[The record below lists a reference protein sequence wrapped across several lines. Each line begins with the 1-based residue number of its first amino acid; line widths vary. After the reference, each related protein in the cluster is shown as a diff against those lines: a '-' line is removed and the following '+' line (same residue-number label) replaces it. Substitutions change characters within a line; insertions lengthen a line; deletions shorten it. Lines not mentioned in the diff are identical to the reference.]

1 MHLNAWSYSN
11 SFWFYAISSCS
22 MYIKAKAITKPGNII
37 PIIGTRIE
45 GR

>member
-1 MHLNAWSYSN
+1 VHLNARSHFK
-11 SFWFYAISSCS
+11 SFCFYAISSCS

-37 PIIGTRIE
+37 PIMGTRIE

>member
-1 MHLNAWSYSN
+1 MRLKMHEAALN
-11 SFWFYAISSCS
+11 FYAISYCS
-22 MYIKAKAITKPGNII
+22 IYIKAKAITKPGNII

>member
-1 MHLNAWSYSN
+1 VHLNARSH
-11 SFWFYAISSCS
+11 FKFFYAISSCS
-22 MYIKAKAITKPGNII
+22 IYIKAKAITKPGNII

>member
-1 MHLNAWSYSN
+1 
-11 SFWFYAISSCS
+11 

-37 PIIGTRIE
+37 PTIGTRIE

>member
-1 MHLNAWSYSN
+1 MHEADFNI
-11 SFWFYAISSCS
+11 FYAISSCS
-22 MYIKAKAITKPGNII
+22 IYIKAKAITKPGKMI